1 MRCFRCWQVSPNV
14 IIHYHT
20 QLFRI
25 ICPVARREA
34 MEVPKKCNPMPDIVT
49 RIPDRQRYRIRANK
63 GCNMSTKTTKVTAR
77 LQCELN
83 TIIIKAATIDKAVT
97 TGIAMV
103 MRLAETSCFS

>member
-1 MRCFRCWQVSPNV
+1 
-14 IIHYHT
+14 
-20 QLFRI
+20 
-25 ICPVARREA
+25 
-34 MEVPKKCNPMPDIVT
+34 
-49 RIPDRQRYRIRANK
+49 
-63 GCNMSTKTTKVTAR
+63 MSTKTTKVTAR